1 MVCFFFKFQR
11 LFSLMMD
18 LMLQDKTEY
27 TFLVFGTELATNTR
41 QALHFSPLL
50 SLKQINFMFS
60 DKGYM
65 FYINL

>member
-1 MVCFFFKFQR
+1 
-11 LFSLMMD
+11 MMD